1 MVLFDTLRNGLNRI
15 LGRQQDFEE
24 LLKNKDIDGAIS
36 RMEDR
41 SSIVD
46 KALAEYDVQSH
57 EIMKKPDRIVTDK
70 KGNYLRTEK
79 PAKNPIPWQVYINE
93 IALVFLYGRPV
104 KWQQNTEGTDD
115 AYQAY
120 TDFIK
125 RTRFNS
131 KIRECKRYAGAETE
145 SAMLFRVFRNEEGKA
160 DCQIRIL
167 AKSKGDDIRVMR
179 DQYENFI
186 AFGWGYHVKE
196 KNSTV
201 YHFDIFT
208 ASIIYRCKKTAT
220 GWECNEEENI
230 VGKIPVIYF
239 MQEVEWAGTQALI
252 ERSENIAS
260 KTSDTNDYFADPIA
274 IINADIVKN
283 LPEKKDANKLLIVKS
298 GENVDNAFKYATWDS
313 APQSKKE
320 EMEWLEDKIH
330 MMSFS
335 PKISLETMKSI
346 SQLSAKALKT
356 VMLLADIKAA
366 RRKESHD
373 ELLDRTASLITAIIG
388 NVLDVGLKGQC
399 AKLSVSHEYQEPFGD
414 DIESAINNIIKLY
427 DAGLESRESAVEL
440 NPMVKDPQKELQRL
454 EQEEQKRL
462 EQQRQQQE
470 DLFKQTEGQ
479 GEITASAQ

>member
-1 MVLFDTLRNGLNRI
+1 MILFDTLRNGLNRI
-15 LGRQQDFEE
+15 LGKQQDFEE
-24 LLKNKDIDGAIS
+24 LLKNRDIDGAIS
-36 RMEDR
+36 RMEDK
-41 SSIVD
+41 SSMVN
-46 KALAEYDVQSH
+46 KALAEYNIPYH

-70 KGNYLRTEK
+70 KGNFLRMEK
-79 PAKNPIPWQVYINE
+79 VARNPIPWQVYINE

-104 KWQQNTEGTDD
+104 KWQQDTDGTDD
-115 AYQAY
+115 AFQAY

-145 SAMLFRVFRNEEGKA
+145 SAMLFRVFRNKEGNA
-160 DCQIRIL
+160 DCQIRVL
-167 AKSKGDDIRVMR
+167 AKSKGDDIRILR

-186 AFGWGYHVKE
+186 AFGWGYYVRE
-196 KNSTV
+196 KNNTV

-208 ASIIYRCKKTAT
+208 SSTIYRCMKTAI
-220 GWECNEEENI
+220 GWKCNEEENI
-230 VGKIPVIYF
+230 IGKIPVIYF
-239 MQEVEWAGTQALI
+239 FQEVEWAGTQALI
-252 ERSENIAS
+252 ERSEDIAS

-283 LPEKKDANKLLIVKS
+283 LPEKKDSNKLLVVKN
-298 GENVDNAFKYATWDS
+298 GENVNNAFKYATWDS

-320 EMEWLEDKIH
+320 ETEWLEDKIH
-330 MMSFS
+330 MMSFT

-366 RRKESHD
+366 RRKETHD
-373 ELLDRTASLITAIIG
+373 ELMDRTASLITAIIG
-388 NVLDVGLKGQC
+388 NVLDVRLKAQC
-399 AKLSVSHEYQEPFGD
+399 NKMAVSHEYQEPFGE
-414 DIESAINNIIKLY
+414 DIELAISNIIKLY
-427 DAGLESRESAVEL
+427 DAGLESRESAIEL

-454 EQEEQKRL
+454 EKEEQKRL